1 MQNYKEMYDQAL
13 IAVGEFYAAVNEL
26 ALQEEE
32 KAVAAETAKDAAAAR
47 AHKATAAGMKVALEY
62 ADDML
67 PRE

>member
-26 ALQEEE
+26 AIQEEE
-32 KAVAAETAKDAAAAR
+32 KAEGAEALNNAEAAQ